1 MKRSYVLT
9 DEIIFDAKPDAV
21 PFNYRI
27 SYKIAQLILIL
38 EFTARGG
45 CSLMK
50 LQMISTA
57 LSTTSDREKLWEF
70 ANNNTNS
77 YTVVRFDPA
86 VNRAVKYAIAEGL
99 LTQQKNGLFR
109 LAKKG
114 KEFMKIIMKDPNL
127 LSSEKKYL
135 FLLSNKLTE
144 EKIKELT
151 SFWRYTNDKDK

>member
-1 MKRSYVLT
+1 MDRNYVLT

-27 SYKIAQLILIL
+27 SYKIAQLSLIL
-38 EFTARGG
+38 ELNARGG

-50 LQMISTA
+50 LQMIANA
-57 LSTTSDREKLWEF
+57 LSTISDREKLWDF
-70 ANNNTNS
+70 VNNGSNN

-99 LTQQKNGLFR
+99 FNQQKNGLFR

-114 KEFMKIIMKDPNL
+114 KELIKVIMKDPSL

-151 SFWRYTNDKDK
+151 TFWRYTHVENK